1 MSETTTLMQFLRDNL
16 PEYEV
21 SRYGTILIVRNSKIR
36 MVHNFDIIEMSY
48 IKGELTKENLNEI
61 ILK

>member
-16 PEYEV
+16 LEYEI

-36 MVHNFDIIEMSY
+36 MVHNFDIVEMSY